1 MRNKLGAKTNGIMQ
15 PDLDRAICV
24 LSLRARPEVWPLC
37 VFQNKKKPSIKTRV
51 PKVTNTGG
59 SGQSLRE
66 RGNFC
71 IRVDGQGGCWCNP
84 MQGSTYSPRE
94 QCWQ

>member
-24 LSLRARPEVWPLC
+24 LSLHARE
-37 VFQNKKKPSIKTRV
+37 
-51 PKVTNTGG
+51 VTNTGV

-71 IRVDGQGGCWCNP
+71 IRVDGQGGCWCNS